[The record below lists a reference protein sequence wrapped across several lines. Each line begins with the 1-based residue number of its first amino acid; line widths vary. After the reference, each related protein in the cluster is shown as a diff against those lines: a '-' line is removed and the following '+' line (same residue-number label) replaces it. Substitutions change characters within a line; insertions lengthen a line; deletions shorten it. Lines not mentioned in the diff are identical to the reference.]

1 MEKMDELLER
11 MLDRCAATGV
21 SVININ
27 DGEILFLKN
36 RSKLPDSIIELA
48 CRAAF
53 EMFNGDLMKNMLET
67 VLEHHTKESK
77 TTYLESIRF
86 TFSNAFHWMTLVKGE
101 YIIVLTAPK
110 TGISPGYTETL
121 FRSFLPRIGALL
133 P

>member
-21 SVININ
+21 SIIRMSN
-27 DGEILFLKN
+27 GEILFLKN
-36 RSKLPDSIIELA
+36 RSKLPNNIIELA
-48 CRAAF
+48 CNAAY
-53 EMFNGDLMKNMLET
+53 EMFNGNTMKNMLET
-67 VLEHHTKESK
+67 VLQHISQEGK
-77 TTYLESIRF
+77 TTYLDSVRF
-86 TFSNAFHWMTLVKGE
+86 TFSNAFHWMTLLKGE